1 MQKLWVFMRVDSN
14 SCGPV
19 AEEGAKTARLAQST
33 RAHKKTVSVEIRWRA
48 LAWSWRRGAENTASV
63 KSDNGF
69 D

>member
-1 MQKLWVFMRVDSN
+1 VGGFEQHRPAEQSGGGKSP
-14 SCGPV
+14 CG
-19 AEEGAKTARLAQST
+19 AFLDARLAQST

-69 D
+69 V